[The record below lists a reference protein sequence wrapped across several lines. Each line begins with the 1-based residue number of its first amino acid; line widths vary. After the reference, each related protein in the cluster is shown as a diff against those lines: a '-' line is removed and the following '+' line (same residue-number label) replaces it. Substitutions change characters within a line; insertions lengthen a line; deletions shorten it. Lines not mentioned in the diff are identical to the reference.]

1 LILTRSPDPQVLIAA
16 SFFAVICVIDTLQSR
31 IPNIANASLAFA
43 GLAFN
48 FSASGTGGLVAS
60 ALGAAAGLALLLLPY
75 LMGGFGAG
83 DVKALAA
90 LGALVG
96 PGAILQVFVYMAL
109 YGAILAMLH
118 YLADGNLRQ
127 KLVGGWTTMKTFLL
141 TRDPAILK
149 PKKHEPMR
157 FPYAAA
163 IALGYYTWLMRGD
176 LM

>member
-1 LILTRSPDPQVLIAA
+1 VFIAA
-16 SFFAVICVIDTLQSR
+16 SFFAVVCVFDTLWSR
-31 IPNIANASLAFA
+31 IPNVANASLALA

-48 FSASGTGGLVAS
+48 FSAGGTKGLVIS
-60 ALGAAAGLALLLLPY
+60 ALGAAAGLGLLLIPY

-109 YGAILAMLH
+109 YGGLLALLH
-118 YLADGNLRQ
+118 YLASNNLPQ
-127 KLVGGWTTMKTFLL
+127 KLADGWTTMKTYLL
-141 TRDPAILK
+141 TKDADVLNPR
-149 PKKHEPMR
+149 KHEPMR

-163 IALGYYTWLMRGD
+163 IALGYFTWLMRGD
-176 LM
+176 LL